1 MTAPARQNLYR
12 KYRPQ
17 RFSELSGQE
26 HISRTIQS
34 AVAADRISHAYMF
47 SGPRGTG
54 KTSAARLLAK
64 ILNCTDLQLDAKGL
78 PDCCRVCSNCRRIE
92 EMNFM
97 DIIEIDAA
105 SNNSVEDIRQ
115 MREKVK
121 YRPAEGKYKIYIID
135 EVHMLS
141 GSAFNAFLKTLEEPP
156 PNVLFVLATTD
167 PQKVPATIISRCQCF
182 DFHSVSRRTIQTR
195 LEEIVRLEN
204 AGGQFPA
211 FEPEAL
217 SMIAE
222 CAEGGFRDALSLL
235 DQIAS
240 SSSAETIRLDHVLE
254 MTRRLSYST
263 LKEMTAA
270 IFSHNLGSLVKTLN
284 DLYFRGYEPLTIGRD
299 LLEYLRRCM
308 VLKIDAEA
316 NQVLDLPAEQAAEL
330 RGQVAGLSARYLI
343 GSVSRVERALMTI
356 RNSFQAR
363 ILLESELIRLGL
375 GEEIFSSE
383 ALEKRVEMLEQKLAT
398 LKRSAGSMTG
408 PRPSAG
414 RQVSPPPPQAPVRP
428 AAPASP
434 PSAPSRPS
442 HLPDNVVPM
451 TTTSRSGDAFTEF
464 RSAVAARSNVCQAL
478 LVSAK
483 IRKPE
488 NGVMVIQLEQTFA
501 AGKLK
506 EEKSMNILLEAA
518 RQIFGQVDSI
528 RIAVPGSGEPV
539 PGEVVPAKLNHKEQ
553 IARIDE
559 QSRQKLLQ
567 KPAVADALDV
577 FGGEIIDLEE

>member
-34 AVAADRISHAYMF
+34 AVASDRISHAYMF

-64 ILNCTDLQLDAKGL
+64 ILNCTDLQKDARGL
-78 PDCCRVCSNCRRIE
+78 PDCCRVCNNCQRIE

-121 YRPAEGKYKIYIID
+121 YRPAEGRYKIYIID

-182 DFHSVSRRTIQTR
+182 DFHSVSRRTIHAR
-195 LEEIVRLEN
+195 LEEIVKLEN
-204 AGGQFPA
+204 AAGQFPS

-217 SMIAE
+217 GMIAE

-235 DQIAS
+235 DQIS
-240 SSSAETIRLDHVLE
+240 SSSAAEVIGLEQVLE

-263 LKEMTAA
+263 LKGVVAA
-270 IFSHNLGSLVKTLN
+270 IFAHDLASLVKQLN

-308 VLKIDAEA
+308 ILRIDPEA
-316 NQVLDLPAEQAAEL
+316 NQILDLPAEQAAEI
-330 RGQVAGLSARYLI
+330 RSQIMPLSARFLI
-343 GSVSRVERALMTI
+343 GAVTRLERALMSI

-375 GEEIFSSE
+375 GDEIFSSE
-383 ALEKRVEMLEQKLAT
+383 ALEKRIDLLEQKMAAVKRLAGNPAISSPAA
-398 LKRSAGSMTG
+398 RSGA
-408 PRPSAG
+408 RPPA
-414 RQVSPPPPQAPVRP
+414 PATITPVRP
-428 AAPASP
+428 GLVASSP
-434 PSAPSRPS
+434 PKPA

-451 TTTSRSGDAFTEF
+451 NTVSSRDAFGDF
-464 RSAVAARSNVCQAL
+464 RNAVGSRSNVCQAL
-478 LVSAK
+478 LVNAK
-483 IRKPE
+483 FRKPE
-488 NGVMVIQLEQTFA
+488 DGVMTIQLEQSFA

-506 EEKSMNILLEAA
+506 EEKNIALLLEAA
-518 RQIFGQVDSI
+518 RQVYGTVNSI
-528 RIAVPGSGEPV
+528 RVIMAGADNAVPGEPA
-539 PGEVVPAKLNHKEQ
+539 PARLTHVEQ

-559 QSRQKLLQ
+559 QARQKVLQ
-567 KPAVADALDV
+567 KPSVADAVEV
-577 FGGEIIDLEE
+577 FGGEIVDIED